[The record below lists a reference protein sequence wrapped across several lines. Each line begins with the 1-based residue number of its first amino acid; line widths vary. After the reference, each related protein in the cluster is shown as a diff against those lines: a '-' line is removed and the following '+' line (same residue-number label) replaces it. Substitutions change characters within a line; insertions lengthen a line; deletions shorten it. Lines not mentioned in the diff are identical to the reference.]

1 MPAPLSSD
9 LRERIVRAVE
19 KGSSIRQAALRF
31 EVSPS
36 AAVKLMRRVRE
47 SGSAAPARFGGH
59 RRPLLEEHEALVRTL
74 LDAKPDIT
82 LSEIQ
87 AELARQGVVIRATST
102 ILRWLRR
109 AGLTRKKEPESCR
122 AGPAGRGRRSPAL
135 ASVAALNGPGPLR
148 VPGRDWRVHQH
159 DPALWALPSW

>member
-82 LSEIQ
+82 LSEMQ
-87 AELARQGVVIRATST
+87 AALARHGVVIRATST

-109 AGLTRKKEPESCR
+109 AGLT
-122 AGPAGRGRRSPAL
+122 
-135 ASVAALNGPGPLR
+135 
-148 VPGRDWRVHQH
+148 
-159 DPALWALPSW
+159 LPSRTGRTWPTIAGAGECGSATWTRPASCSWTRLARPPT